1 MKSVLLLGQSNMAGR
16 GFLSE
21 VAPIRN
27 ERILMLRNGRWQMM
41 DEPINPDRSVAGV
54 GPAASF
60 ADLWTLDHP
69 GETIGLIPCAEG
81 GSALEEWGP
90 QGRLF
95 RHAIALTRLA
105 LEDSELLAI
114 LWHQGESDA
123 IGGRHRDYRTGLE
136 RIENALRAELDA
148 PETPFIVGGLGD
160 YLGRTGFGLAA
171 AEHAEITAELRRY
184 AAEREFVHF
193 VTAEGLSANPDGIH
207 IDAPSQRR
215 FGVRYY
221 EALRTGGDVLAPIDE
236 DAALARC
243 AAREVTPAERSYE
256 AMEAFARGRSTFEEF
271 LEALPR

>member
-69 GETIGLIPCAEG
+69 GESIGLIPCAEG
-81 GSALEEWGP
+81 GTTLEEWGP

-136 RIENALRAELDA
+136 RIENALRTELDA

-184 AAEREFVHF
+184 AAEREFVRF
-193 VTAEGLSANPDGIH
+193 VTAEGLTANPDGIH

-236 DAALARC
+236 EAALARC
-243 AAREVTPAERSYE
+243 AAREATPGERAYE
-256 AMEAFARGRSTFEEF
+256 AMEAFARGRSTYEEF